1 MQIPSLPDQY
11 RRQPYIF
18 TLITAVSVLVVACP
32 FALGRAA
39 PSAVMVDTDV
49 GGRLGVSE
57 HRCLRQD
64 WNHHKCVPSVEDLE
78 ILLDN
83 VEDAETL
90 LPSLIEDL
98 WFDKRSKSC
107 TWSVNTTPQM

>member
-18 TLITAVSVLVVACP
+18 TLITAVSILVVACP
-32 FALGRAA
+32 CALGLAA
-39 PSAVMVDTDV
+39 PTAVMVGTGV
-49 GGRLGVSE
+49 GARLGVSE
-57 HRCLRQD
+57 HRCLGQD
-64 WNHHKCVPSVEDLE
+64 WNHHKSLPSAKDLG

-83 VEDAETL
+83 VEDAETV

-98 WFDKRSKSC
+98 WFD
-107 TWSVNTTPQM
+107 